1 MSKRIMLFV
10 LAVLLITAG
19 LWFMRQKIYQILVT
33 HHLNETFS
41 EFTVKDLQGSAIRS
55 SEFKNKVLV
64 LDFWA
69 TWCSACREA
78 FPEFQTVYEEYRE
91 HPGVV
96 FLAINTSRAGDTPEK
111 TQQFIDEHQ
120 YTFPVVYDEGS
131 KLSDQLAIRY
141 HPTLLII
148 DQAGKLR
155 LRHVGYLKTLEDYQS
170 LIRKHIKEVLSLNRK
185 VLSLEQEKRNEKY

>member
-1 MSKRIMLFV
+1 MPFV

-19 LWFMRQKIYQILVT
+19 LWFMRQNIYQILVT
-33 HHLNETFS
+33 HHLNEVFS

-78 FPEFQTVYEEYRE
+78 FPEFQDIYEEYRE
-91 HPGVV
+91 HPEVV
-96 FLAINTSRAGDTPEK
+96 FLAINTSRAGDTPENVR
-111 TQQFIDEHQ
+111 QFIDRHR
-120 YTFPVVYDEGS
+120 YTFPVAYDEGS
-131 KLSDQLAIRY
+131 KLSDQLAIGY

-155 LRHVGYLKTLEDYQS
+155 LRHVGYLKTLEDYRS
-170 LIRKHIKEVLSLNRK
+170 ILRKHIKEVLSLNQK
-185 VLSLEQEKRNEKY
+185 LSSLEQQKRDEKY